1 MTADVDELSRR
12 VEKLLDAQELSLTMG
27 GEPTFIPDRPDAPE
41 WNQEA
46 LGPEKLGYAR
56 RLASRLLD
64 ELYPGGLVMQVYGK
78 QYPGEP
84 LPRWVVLMLH
94 RNDGVPLWSRPEIFQ
109 LDEGT
114 HANDA
119 EGARTFMEALADD
132 LGLGGRPIPCV
143 EEDALG
149 FPHGWALPIDW
160 SEQGWTSDDWPFTAT
175 EPIVPVPG
183 KSPLGL
189 RLPLG
194 ELEEHHLRRALTVEA
209 RDGELHVFIP
219 PLEFAAFAPLIE
231 AVERV
236 AVSEGTEGLVI
247 CGYRPSEAP
256 TVTALGLAADP
267 GVLEVN
273 LPPTASWQQY
283 DGILRAVTLAAAK
296 EGLFTL
302 RRHLN
307 GQVQGTGGGAHVL
320 FGGPSLEQNP
330 FFQRPDLIASIIR
343 YWQQHPSL
351 SYFFSGQYVGPG
363 SQAPRAD
370 ETLVGKL
377 YELET
382 ACLGIDSLEAP
393 PDRAFFD
400 RLFRN
405 LMTDSGG
412 NTHRAEICVDKLWNF
427 DSPTGL
433 QGLIEL
439 RAFETMPEVGHQSI
453 AALFVRAIL
462 AMLADR
468 PCIEPLIRWGATL
481 HDAYMLPTLILQDL
495 RAICTDLAT
504 AGLDFDI
511 GWLLPLLE
519 QRLPVLGRFAFDGG
533 EVLVRQALEPWP
545 LMAEIADGGTTS
557 RVVDNSTDRIE
568 ISVSNPEAFGD
579 RRVVV
584 EGIALAMREVDGTL
598 AAGVRYK
605 SASGWPAFHPHIP
618 VQSPLELELVD
629 GANRVLGASR
639 YYYWNPDAPR
649 YDGPPADRDEAR
661 RRRLERW
668 RTSNDRVGTKRI
680 PRKPAYAPESHYT
693 LDLRRQALAL
703 IELAD

>member
-1 MTADVDELSRR
+1 MTTGLDELART
-12 VEKLLDAQELSLTMG
+12 VETLLDAQELSLTMG
-27 GEPTFIPDRPDAPE
+27 GEPTFIPEKPDAPE

-46 LGPEKLGYAR
+46 LGPQKLGYAR

-84 LPRWVVLMLH
+84 LPRWVVLTLH
-94 RNDGVPLWSRPEIFQ
+94 RHDGVPLWRHPEIFL
-109 LDEGT
+109 LDDVP
-114 HANDA
+114 ALNRA
-119 EGARTFMEALADD
+119 EDGRRFVEALADE
-132 LGLGGRPIPCV
+132 LGLGGYVVPCV
-143 EEDALG
+143 EEDALES
-149 FPHGWALPIDW
+149 PHGWALPLDW
-160 SEQGWTSDDWPFTAT
+160 SEDGWASDDWPFSAT
-175 EPIVPVPG
+175 EPIVAVSG

-194 ELEEHHLRRALTVEA
+194 DLDEDRLRRALTVEVH
-209 RDGELHVFIP
+209 DGALEVFIP
-219 PLEFAAFAPLIE
+219 PLELESFSALIE

-236 AVSEGTEGLVI
+236 ALSEGTEGLVL
-247 CGYRPSEAP
+247 CGYGPSAASAI
-256 TVTALGLAADP
+256 TTLGLAADP

-273 LPPTASWQQY
+273 LPPTRSWREY
-283 DGILRAVTLAAAK
+283 DDILQRITQAAAK
-296 EGLFTL
+296 EGLYTL
-302 RRHLN
+302 RYHLN

-320 FGGPSLEQNP
+320 FGGPSLDENP
-330 FFQRPDLIASIIR
+330 FFRRPDLIASIIR

-382 ACLGIDSLEAP
+382 ACLGIDSLEGP
-393 PDRAFFD
+393 PDRIFFD

-439 RAFETMPEVGHQSI
+439 RAFATMPEVDQQSL
-453 AALFVRAIL
+453 AALFIRAIL
-462 AMLADR
+462 AMLATR
-468 PCIEPLIRWGATL
+468 PCTEPLVRWGATL
-481 HDAYMLPTLILQDL
+481 HDAYMLPTLLLQDL
-495 RAICTDLAT
+495 RAICADLAA
-504 AGLDFDI
+504 AGLHFDPR
-511 GWLLPLLE
+511 WLQPLLE
-519 QRLPVLGRFAFDGG
+519 QRFPVLGRFGLAGG

-568 ISVSNPEAFGD
+568 VSASHRAVLGES
-579 RRVVV
+579 RVLVNGV
-584 EGIALAMREVDGTL
+584 ALAMREIDGTL
-598 AAGVRYK
+598 VAGVRYK
-605 SASGWPAFHPHIP
+605 SAGGWPAFHPHIP
-618 VQSPLELELVD
+618 VHSPLEIEVVD
-629 GANRVLGASR
+629 GADRTIAASR

-649 YDGPPADRDEAR
+649 YDGPPADRAEAR
-661 RRRLERW
+661 ARQLARWRPAKRRL
-668 RTSNDRVGTKRI
+668 GTTRI
-680 PRKPAYAPESHYT
+680 PKEPVYSAENHYT
-693 LDLRRQALAL
+693 LDLRRQPPGR
-703 IELAD
+703 